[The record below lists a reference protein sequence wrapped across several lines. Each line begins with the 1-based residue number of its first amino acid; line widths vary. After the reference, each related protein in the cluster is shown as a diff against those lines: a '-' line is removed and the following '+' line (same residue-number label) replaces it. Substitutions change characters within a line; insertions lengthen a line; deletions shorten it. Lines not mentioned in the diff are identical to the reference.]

1 MNFNWLTISLDEVA
15 WIGIAFVLGFLA
27 RSIGLP
33 PLIGFLAA
41 GFLLGANGAEV
52 SPVMLKISDLGITLL
67 LFTIGLKLN
76 LRTLIRPQVWA
87 VASLHMLA
95 VTLFFGLGLYAL
107 ALTGLTALGG
117 LSLESAVLV
126 GFALSFSSTV
136 FVVKILEDRGEM
148 ASLHGRTAIGVLII
162 QDIAAVLFMA
172 VSTAKMPSPWAVGV
186 VIALLAMR
194 PLLLRFLGRVGHG
207 ELLVLYG
214 LLVALG
220 SAKLFELVGMKGDL
234 GALVMGIMLASHAKG
249 DELNKTM
256 LGFKDLFLLGFFLSV
271 GLSGTPNTQ
280 SLLVALLLTPFVLL
294 KSALFFALFTR
305 FRLRARTALFS
316 AINLGNYSEFG
327 LIVAA
332 LAASYGWISTGWL
345 INIALAVS
353 LSFAVS
359 AVFNRQS
366 HQIYD
371 HSREFWTRFQHPVR
385 LDYDEAIDVGGAK
398 VLIVGMGRIGDGAFE
413 RMNGAFP
420 GQVLGVDTDL
430 EKVRSNR
437 EQDRSIIRGD
447 PSDSDF
453 WERVKASESV
463 ELVMLTLPR
472 ASTSLAVMEQ
482 LRRTGYTGRVAAIA
496 RYPDE
501 VKALEQA
508 GVDTVVNIYSEA
520 GGGFASEAIKRLH
533 VEPGS
538 ASG

>member
-95 VTLFFGLGLYAL
+95 VTLFFGLGVYAL

-194 PLLLRFLGRVGHG
+194 PLLLR
-207 ELLVLYG
+207 
-214 LLVALG
+214 LG
-220 SAKLFELVGMKGDL
+220 SL
-234 GALVMGIMLASHAKG
+234 
-249 DELNKTM
+249 
-256 LGFKDLFLLGFFLSV
+256 
-271 GLSGTPNTQ
+271 
-280 SLLVALLLTPFVLL
+280 
-294 KSALFFALFTR
+294 
-305 FRLRARTALFS
+305 
-316 AINLGNYSEFG
+316 
-327 LIVAA
+327 
-332 LAASYGWISTGWL
+332 
-345 INIALAVS
+345 
-353 LSFAVS
+353 
-359 AVFNRQS
+359 
-366 HQIYD
+366 
-371 HSREFWTRFQHPVR
+371 
-385 LDYDEAIDVGGAK
+385 
-398 VLIVGMGRIGDGAFE
+398 
-413 RMNGAFP
+413 
-420 GQVLGVDTDL
+420 
-430 EKVRSNR
+430 
-437 EQDRSIIRGD
+437 
-447 PSDSDF
+447 
-453 WERVKASESV
+453 
-463 ELVMLTLPR
+463 
-472 ASTSLAVMEQ
+472 
-482 LRRTGYTGRVAAIA
+482 
-496 RYPDE
+496 
-501 VKALEQA
+501 
-508 GVDTVVNIYSEA
+508 
-520 GGGFASEAIKRLH
+520 
-533 VEPGS
+533 
-538 ASG
+538 